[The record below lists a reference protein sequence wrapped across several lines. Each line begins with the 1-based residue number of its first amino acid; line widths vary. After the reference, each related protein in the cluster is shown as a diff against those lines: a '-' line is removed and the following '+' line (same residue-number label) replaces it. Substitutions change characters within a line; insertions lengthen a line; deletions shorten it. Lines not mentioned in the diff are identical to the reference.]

1 LTRSVLVSWTIRVA
15 VSVTVIVILFRI
27 IPSRAVLD
35 ALRHISM
42 WTWVASL
49 GIFCGG
55 HYLNAIKLRL
65 LVGRPVPL
73 STFVQAQYAGLV
85 ANLGLP
91 GLAGGDLAR
100 ATYLVPAVTK
110 KRVALA
116 SLADRMLDTFTL
128 VVLIAIA
135 LLAAGVPAPIADIVS
150 HGGRW
155 LIWGA
160 VIGVV
165 LVGLILRRKGTLSS
179 ELVSFWDEI
188 WHRRASMASAIA
200 ISFFVQSAF
209 VLTNAILARE
219 AGVTTGLAA
228 WFVGWPASKLVAV
241 LPISLGGIGVREAAL
256 VTLMA
261 PYGAPREDVLA
272 TGILWQGVLTVSGL
286 GGLIVTQWLRRSA
299 ANRERRTSSQGTE

>member
-1 LTRSVLVSWTIRVA
+1 MSWGIRLA
-15 VSVTVIVILFRI
+15 VSAIVVVILFRI
-27 IPSRAVLD
+27 IPSRAVFD

-42 WTWVASL
+42 WTWAASL

-55 HYLNAIKLRL
+55 HYLNAVKLRF
-65 LVGRPVPL
+65 LVGQASVPL

-116 SLADRMLDTFTL
+116 SVADRILDTLTL

-135 LLAAGVPAPIADIVS
+135 LLVTGVPPPLARIVQNGS
-150 HGGRW
+150 RW
-155 LIWGA
+155 LAAAAVAGA
-160 VIGVV
+160 VFVV
-165 LVGLILRRKGTLSS
+165 VILRRKGTLSR
-179 ELVSFWDEI
+179 ELVSFCDEI
-188 WHRRASMASAIA
+188 WHRRLSMAGAVA
-200 ISFFVQSAF
+200 ISFAVQSAF
-209 VLTNAILARE
+209 VLTNAMLARE
-219 AGVTTGLAA
+219 AGVMIGLAP

-256 VTLMA
+256 VSLMA
-261 PYGAPREDVLA
+261 EYGAPRGDVLA
-272 TGILWQGVLTVSGL
+272 TGILWQGVLAVSGL

-299 ANRERRTSSQGTE
+299 AKRERRVSPQGTV